1 VDEMIRALRRLLK
14 STEAIAAV
22 EAAIFAPIFVVFT
35 VGIADLGVGTFVGM
49 QVNAAAQAGA
59 AYAVINHNYCTPAPK
74 CTPVCATLTSACIS
88 DVQTAMNDATGN
100 SSFCT
105 ASAQNPTPCPVS
117 FNSCADPNGGIC
129 FIVTANYPYSP
140 IFPGAIYSWA
150 QSQTYSSTVTVRFL

>member
-1 VDEMIRALRRLLK
+1 MIRQLRRLLK
-14 STEAIAAV
+14 STEATAVV
-22 EAAIFAPIFVVFT
+22 EAAIFAPIFLVFT

-59 AYAVINHNYCTPAPK
+59 AYAVINYGSTCASLTATCT
-74 CTPVCATLTSACIS
+74 S
-88 DVQTAMNDATGN
+88 DIQTAMNNATGN

-129 FIVTANYPYSP
+129 FVVTANYAYSP

-150 QSQTYSSTVTVRFL
+150 QPQTYSSTATVRIQ